1 MKTLIPILIGLLV
14 GGCGTPDSNVTE
26 EATVIQPTKEDVV
39 GSYEHKR
46 EKLTFRVAFLDNG
59 VAEHYLND
67 TKIDE
72 DKWRIVG
79 KEIHMEDKD
88 GNVGVHRIGS
98 DGSLIDIAVIGKK
111 GIRTEYPKYKQNI
124 SQKLK

>member
-1 MKTLIPILIGLLV
+1 MKILIPILIGLLV
-14 GGCGTPDSNVTE
+14 VGCCTPASNVTE
-26 EATVIQPTKEDVV
+26 EATVIQPTREDVV
-39 GSYEHKR
+39 GSYVHKR
-46 EKLTFRVAFLDNG
+46 EKLTFRVVLLDNG

-98 DGSLIDIAVIGKK
+98 DGNLIDIAVIGKK

>member
-1 MKTLIPILIGLLV
+1 MKVLISILIGLLV
-14 GGCGTPDSNVTE
+14 VGCGTPDSNVTE
-26 EATVIQPTKEDVV
+26 EATVIQPTREDVV
-39 GSYEHKR
+39 GSYEHKK
-46 EKLTFRVAFLDNG
+46 EQLTFRVVLLDNG

-79 KEIHMEDKD
+79 KEIHIEDKD

-98 DGSLIDIAVIGKK
+98 DGSLIDIAVIGKD
-111 GIRTEYPKYKQNI
+111 GVRTEYPKYKQDI
-124 SQKLK
+124 SKKIN

>member
-14 GGCGTPDSNVTE
+14 VGCGTPDSNVTE
-26 EATVIQPTKEDVV
+26 EATVIQPTREDVV

-46 EKLTFRVAFLDNG
+46 EKLTFRVVLLDNG

-79 KEIHMEDKD
+79 KEIHIEDKD

-98 DGSLIDIAVIGKK
+98 DGSLIDIAVIGKD
-111 GIRTEYPKYKQNI
+111 GVRTEYPKYKQDI
-124 SQKLK
+124 SKKIK

>member
-1 MKTLIPILIGLLV
+1 MMKSLLLVLVMLLV
-14 GGCGTPDSNVTE
+14 GCGTLDSNVTE
-26 EATVIQPTKEDVV
+26 EATVIQPTREDVV

-46 EKLTFRVAFLDNG
+46 EKLTFRVVLLDNG

-79 KEIHMEDKD
+79 REIHIEDKD

-98 DGSLIDIAVIGKK
+98 DGSIIDIAVIGKD
-111 GIRTEYPKYKQNI
+111 GVRTEYPKYKQDI
-124 SQKLK
+124 SKKIK

>member
-1 MKTLIPILIGLLV
+1 MKVLISIFIGLLV
-14 GGCGTPDSNVTE
+14 VGCGTPKGNVTE
-26 EATVIQPTKEDVV
+26 EATVKQLTMDDVV

-46 EKLTFRVAFLDNG
+46 EKLTFRAVLLNNG

-98 DGSLIDIAVIGKK
+98 DGNLIDIAVIGKK

>member
-1 MKTLIPILIGLLV
+1 MKALIPILIGLLV
-14 GGCGTPDSNVTE
+14 VGCCTPASNVTE
-26 EATVIQPTKEDVV
+26 EATVIQPTREDVV
-39 GSYEHKR
+39 GSYVHKR
-46 EKLTFRVAFLDNG
+46 EKLTFRVVLLDNG

-79 KEIHMEDKD
+79 KEIHIEDKD

-98 DGSLIDIAVIGKK
+98 DGSIIDIAVIGKD
-111 GIRTEYPKYKQNI
+111 GVRTEYPKYKQDI
-124 SQKLK
+124 SRKTK

>member
-1 MKTLIPILIGLLV
+1 LIPILIGLLV
-14 GGCGTPDSNVTE
+14 VGCGTPDSNVTE
-26 EATVIQPTKEDVV
+26 EATVIQPTREDVV

-46 EKLTFRVAFLDNG
+46 EKLTFRVVLLDNG

-79 KEIHMEDKD
+79 REIHIEDKD

-98 DGSLIDIAVIGKK
+98 DGSIIDIAVIGKD
-111 GIRTEYPKYKQNI
+111 GVRTEYPKYKQDI
-124 SQKLK
+124 SKKIK

>member
-1 MKTLIPILIGLLV
+1 MKILITVLIGLLV
-14 GGCGTPDSNVTE
+14 VGCGTPEGNVTE
-26 EATVIQPTKEDVV
+26 EATVKQLTTDDVV

-46 EKLTFRVAFLDNG
+46 EKLTFRAVLLNNG

-124 SQKLK
+124 SQKVK

>member
-14 GGCGTPDSNVTE
+14 VGCGTPDSNVTE
-26 EATVIQPTKEDVV
+26 EATVIQPTREDVV

-46 EKLTFRVAFLDNG
+46 EKLTFRVVLLDNG

-79 KEIHMEDKD
+79 KEIHIEDKD

-98 DGSLIDIAVIGKK
+98 DGSIIDIAVIGKD
-111 GIRTEYPKYKQNI
+111 GVRTEYPKYKQDI
-124 SQKLK
+124 SKKIK